1 MSRACFI
8 VLVTLT
14 ALPCGAVSP
23 AVNPFS
29 TLMVGELP
37 PLLSDDA
44 HVFASIAAALRLGSG
59 RDLVQQLENSS
70 SIDHLHDYRGEE
82 IFAVKPELLGP
93 DGASR
98 VRGP

>member
-1 MSRACFI
+1 
-8 VLVTLT
+8 
-14 ALPCGAVSP
+14 
-23 AVNPFS
+23 
-29 TLMVGELP
+29 MVGELP
-37 PLLSDDA
+37 PLLPDDA

-93 DGASR
+93 DRASR